1 MRPPDSFV
9 GQPVRSLQTMLR
21 VLAEDNPQLPTVVPD
36 GVYGPSTVQ
45 AVSAFQRKMGLP
57 ITGIVNQA
65 VWDAIV
71 TAYEPARIRVD
82 KAESIEIIMDAGEV
96 YVLGDTSPYIYLL
109 QSMLTQLSK
118 DHTTITAPN
127 HSGILDE
134 STAEALS
141 AFQKLSSLPETGSL
155 DKITWKHVVRQF
167 TLNAH
172 HETVRQRREDTQR
185 KQAYPFL
192 TDI

>member
-1 MRPPDSFV
+1 M
-9 GQPVRSLQTMLR
+9 
-21 VLAEDNPQLPTVVPD
+21 
-36 GVYGPSTVQ
+36 Q
-45 AVSAFQRKMGLP
+45 AVSAFQRQNGLP
-57 ITGIVNQA
+57 VTGIVNQS

-71 TAYEPARIRVD
+71 AAYEPARIRVD

-185 KQAYPFL
+185 KQAYSFL